1 MTFTPQE
8 KQFFKAIVENEL
20 KDLNN
25 QGKPVFITEAK
36 PGFLA
41 MEEKYE
47 DFLENLLKK
56 L

>member
-1 MTFTPQE
+1 MTFTHEE
-8 KQFFKAIVENEL
+8 KEFLKLLIKNEL
-20 KDLNN
+20 KIVEE
-25 QGKPVFITEAK
+25 QGKSVLITEAK

-47 DFLENLLKK
+47 DFLERLLKK

>member
-1 MTFTPQE
+1 MTFTKEE
-8 KQFFKAIVENEL
+8 KEFFKKIVQQEL
-20 KDLNN
+20 KELKE